1 MKIWNETLA
10 VLTEAASC
18 LAAGHAC
25 AIVILTH
32 VKGSAFR
39 RPGAKLLIRADGSI
53 TGNVSGGCLE
63 NDLRERALDAMRS
76 GRQETVHYNTGSD
89 EDVIWGL
96 GLGCDGELDLL
107 LVPIVP
113 PGAWVTSVL
122 AEMNKF
128 ETILLAWSQIPGP
141 AMAPQIAA
149 SGKGEPYLDVLEPPP
164 DLVIVGAGD
173 DAIPLVA
180 LAAESGF
187 RVTVADHRPGY
198 LLPERFPRAVSIVHT
213 RPETA
218 DDKLPAKPR
227 TMVLIKNHALE
238 MDKTWGAYFDLTGV
252 AYIGLLGPQKRC
264 DKIRAGMTSGNLAR
278 VYGPAGVDVGS
289 EGAEQIAVA
298 IVAELIAV
306 HAGRTPGHLRHRE
319 APIHTRPP
327 LL

>member
-1 MKIWNETLA
+1 MKIWNETFE
-10 VLTEAASC
+10 VLSAAH
-18 LAAGHAC
+18 AGIQGGHPC
-25 AIVILTH
+25 AIVILTN

-39 RPGAKLLIRADGSI
+39 RPGAKLLIRADGSM

-63 NDLRERALDAMRS
+63 NDLRERALKAMQT
-76 GRQETVHYNTGSD
+76 GHQETVHYNTGSD

-107 LVPIVP
+107 LVPVLL
-113 PGAWVTSVL
+113 PGSWLAMVL
-122 AEMNKF
+122 AEMHTF
-128 ETILLAWSQIPGP
+128 ETFSLAWSLIPGP

-149 SGKGEPYLDVLEPPP
+149 HRDGESYLDVLEPPP

-187 RVTVADHRPGY
+187 RVTIADHRPGY

-213 RPETA
+213 RPESA
-218 DDKLPAKPR
+218 DGKLPVSPR

-238 MDKTWGAYFDLTGV
+238 MDKKWGTYFDRTDV

-278 VYGPAGVDVGS
+278 VYGPAGLDVGS

-298 IVAELIAV
+298 IIAELIAV
-306 HAGRTPGHLRHRE
+306 HAARTPGHLRHRE
-319 APIHTRPP
+319 APIHGR
-327 LL
+327 